1 MKGGSNLA
9 LFYCGLCWI
18 VDLGLWIWDL
28 GLWIWDLGLWIWDLG
43 FGIALSP
50 RSSLLTPHFS
60 FLIISVSCDLI
71 KDFTA
76 TQLRQVFNMVAEIH
90 IENVRQFADKLFGNG
105 KRVKVARL

>member
-1 MKGGSNLA
+1 MLD
-9 LFYCGLCWI
+9 CGFGIVDLGFGIVDLGFGI

-28 GLWIWDLGLWIWDLG
+28 G
-43 FGIALSP
+43 FRIALSP

-71 KDFTA
+71 KDFAA